1 MLPKAGCLGHLQAL
15 SSYARRYALHR
26 TLRSFGEIVKSLFIL
41 RYVDD
46 PGLRRA
52 IKRQLNKV

>member
-1 MLPKAGCLGHLQAL
+1 MPSKAGYLGHLQAL
-15 SSYARRYALHR
+15 SSYARQHALHR
-26 TLRSFGEIVKSLFIL
+26 TLRSFGEIVKSLFIP

-52 IKRQLNKV
+52 IERQLNKV